1 MNNEEKK
8 KTISEVSIFLLAA
21 APTQG
26 HFPIYTYYIYIY
38 AMGFLLA
45 TNSAEAQGGSQGGPG
60 N

>member
-1 MNNEEKK
+1 MRGKGEKK
-8 KTISEVSIFLLAA
+8 AISDVSIFLLAA

-45 TNSAEAQGGSQGGPG
+45 TNSGKAQGGSQGDPG